1 METVSEWKKVSTGE
15 GDEEREM
22 ETHRQTLKNAAQIP
36 DITDAAAEASN
47 DPPNEPLY
55 SMFLDI
61 VREGASKEDQRIN
74 RQFRSGDSPRKQPRK
89 EDTETEHIARKDEQ
103 SSREPISEPGFCKQT
118 RCKLAKEEGT
128 KKDVPRERTTNVT
141 HGLGALGRKL
151 RTEYKTQLESVQER
165 SSRIDLGART
175 KSQSNEREKRE
186 VRDQG
191 RTGNKPSSK
200 SRAPALTSARGQEPD
215 GRREAKVEKGAKKYQ
230 TLTQKSAAE
239 AKRTKTYL
247 SKIKRPIRAAIAIP
261 ATPRARQA
269 KQRGYACA
277 GCHER
282 THLVRECG
290 RMRKMEDAQ
299 RVRRNEA
306 GWYQLADGREITRR
320 SGESLCNAVDRQERK
335 GKINQTKL
343 KTLMPKRLPVDDS
356 LQGRATLDRKHVDRK
371 LEHNRSENARNTQA
385 KQEQEEQGELRDSE
399 AKHKLSTHRI
409 HSPSPPSLSRPL
421 PPIPISLRDPPPIEL
436 QTLLSHFSMQAI
448 ENFSKTR
455 VALVLDLSQVYAAHL
470 PSGMIRPNGMMYLFT
485 PTYPNLEL
493 AKNEASST
501 HNYSITH
508 ATDGTW
514 IIRPRGRTYKMH
526 PHELFLPNGVT
537 SAVGFRNIL
546 SEVSYY
552 PNDPSHEGLH
562 FQVPSLTRL
571 VVFDQEVMN
580 SARLHPHGWSEA
592 RIVSAAYVSPHSR
605 TYVQLSNSTTTR
617 SEEGC
622 APSLIGRPTPD
633 NDDDET
639 NGEGVLMEDEDDVPE
654 DSEDDESS
662 EEGMD
667 LETDDEYEVRLHGD
681 CCDLLDGTSIAH
693 ESQHN
698 PSPVGMRYR
707 RTMSVDRA
715 CSVTNLEREIFG
727 SQSDTSSES
736 HSPIEDS
743 RGRRK
748 TSPGSEGR
756 ARSTPPLPH
765 NTVSFVLVPPP
776 VLPHLQTDFTHL
788 TDTRVIYDYLAKDHD
803 IQLDVSRAEAD
814 DGEVTDDDLPPL
826 IPVASTPPTLEEVN
840 TFLTAVSLMHG
851 ANTEYVNEV
860 THGLRDPTTY
870 GSSFAQETEQASG
883 MTENLSHSNIEV
895 EPPHVVRRREREYL
909 LRELCEDVTDSSEQS
924 NSDNSDDDAPMAL
937 ELPYTHDLDITAV
950 PYPLITASSPPP
962 SPLGSYVSDNVPT
975 PGCDSMFVQTCTPLD
990 THCECRTRE

>member
-1 METVSEWKKVSTGE
+1 
-15 GDEEREM
+15 
-22 ETHRQTLKNAAQIP
+22 
-36 DITDAAAEASN
+36 
-47 DPPNEPLY
+47 
-55 SMFLDI
+55 
-61 VREGASKEDQRIN
+61 
-74 RQFRSGDSPRKQPRK
+74 
-89 EDTETEHIARKDEQ
+89 
-103 SSREPISEPGFCKQT
+103 
-118 RCKLAKEEGT
+118 
-128 KKDVPRERTTNVT
+128 
-141 HGLGALGRKL
+141 
-151 RTEYKTQLESVQER
+151 
-165 SSRIDLGART
+165 
-175 KSQSNEREKRE
+175 
-186 VRDQG
+186 
-191 RTGNKPSSK
+191 
-200 SRAPALTSARGQEPD
+200 
-215 GRREAKVEKGAKKYQ
+215 
-230 TLTQKSAAE
+230 
-239 AKRTKTYL
+239 
-247 SKIKRPIRAAIAIP
+247 
-261 ATPRARQA
+261 
-269 KQRGYACA
+269 
-277 GCHER
+277 
-282 THLVRECG
+282 
-290 RMRKMEDAQ
+290 
-299 RVRRNEA
+299 
-306 GWYQLADGREITRR
+306 
-320 SGESLCNAVDRQERK
+320 
-335 GKINQTKL
+335 
-343 KTLMPKRLPVDDS
+343 
-356 LQGRATLDRKHVDRK
+356 
-371 LEHNRSENARNTQA
+371 
-385 KQEQEEQGELRDSE
+385 
-399 AKHKLSTHRI
+399 
-409 HSPSPPSLSRPL
+409 
-421 PPIPISLRDPPPIEL
+421 
-436 QTLLSHFSMQAI
+436 
-448 ENFSKTR
+448 
-455 VALVLDLSQVYAAHL
+455 
-470 PSGMIRPNGMMYLFT
+470 
-485 PTYPNLEL
+485 
-493 AKNEASST
+493 
-501 HNYSITH
+501 
-508 ATDGTW
+508 
-514 IIRPRGRTYKMH
+514 
-526 PHELFLPNGVT
+526 
-537 SAVGFRNIL
+537 
-546 SEVSYY
+546 
-552 PNDPSHEGLH
+552 
-562 FQVPSLTRL
+562 
-571 VVFDQEVMN
+571 
-580 SARLHPHGWSEA
+580 
-592 RIVSAAYVSPHSR
+592 
-605 TYVQLSNSTTTR
+605 
-617 SEEGC
+617 
-622 APSLIGRPTPD
+622 
-633 NDDDET
+633 
-639 NGEGVLMEDEDDVPE
+639 MEDEDDVPE

-715 CSVTNLEREIFG
+715 CSVTSLEREIFG

-990 THCECRTRE
+990 TLFHQASPFPASHQPTTVEAGPPYPHVAYNFASSHDRWTNGEAIWKTTGRTGFDLAIPQAGLLSTGSPSPIHEAQALRALTLPSTDDLERQLEETGHAPGDQFAAVLATRRALLQEARPFYNHALRSGLIKWIDDMRRLPAVPDTGLMMWKLRMFFPKSTSEGCPFLDPLEEIDIFQALQFFEAKPDFYDADAVRTLTRILALRTTAAERKFISGLLTRGYLGSHWTLPRLSSMPRSSKFATERV